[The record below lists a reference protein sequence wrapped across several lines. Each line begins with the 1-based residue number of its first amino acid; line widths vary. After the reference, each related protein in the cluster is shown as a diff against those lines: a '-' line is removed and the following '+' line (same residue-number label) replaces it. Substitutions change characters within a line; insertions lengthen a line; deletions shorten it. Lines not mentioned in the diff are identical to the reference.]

1 MPWVEAHTHTHLIDR
16 RRPERRV
23 RSVPLHSIPFLLPL
37 LLLVVVKITTT
48 NKRSSFID
56 RRRTR
61 RHHNLIFSSSL
72 VLFFSFV
79 QKLKDGVDLI

>member
-37 LLLVVVKITTT
+37 LLLVVKITTT